1 MKKSLLIFALILVA
15 PFVNAQDAA
24 FKSDVLKVIT
34 MSGSDAQMK
43 IVKKQILTMIP
54 AAKQS
59 DFLKE
64 FDATLPS
71 LYDKLAAVYM
81 ETYTHDDIKEM
92 IKFYQSPVGLK
103 MQSKLTEFTEKNLSA
118 AKVWGQDL
126 AAIMAKYN

>member
-1 MKKSLLIFALILVA
+1 MKKSLLIFALILIA
-15 PFVNAQDAA
+15 PFVNAQDAT
-24 FKSDVLKVIT
+24 FKADVLKVIT

-54 AAKQS
+54 AEKQN

-81 ETYTHDDIKEM
+81 ELYTHDDIKEM
-92 IKFYQSPVGLK
+92 IKFYQSPIGLK
-103 MQSKLTEFTEKNLSA
+103 MQSKLTEFTEKNLLA

-126 AAIMAKYN
+126 GTIMAKYN